1 MRWFR
6 RRQPA
11 DTAPIDPLDLDQA
24 LKEGRRDASSA
35 RDAIARLD
43 RERRDLER
51 QQKVV
56 DRQFNRLTS
65 GKVKR
70 VAWSNSGNPQIEA
83 NMLADAMRE
92 ANAVNEMDRSN
103 QLASIDTRLQA
114 LANARRELE
123 QVLRRIG

>member
-1 MRWFR
+1 MPRAE
-6 RRQPA
+6 PV
-11 DTAPIDPLDLDQA
+11 DLEQV
-24 LKEGRRDASSA
+24 LKQGRHDARSA
-35 RDAIARLD
+35 RDAID
-43 RERRDLER
+43 RIEQERRDLER

-56 DRQFNRLTS
+56 DRQFNRLTP

-92 ANAVNEMDRSN
+92 AEAAQEMDRAN
-103 QLASIDTRLQA
+103 QLAAIDTRLQA